1 MCILTMYIIMYL
13 SKKGVGGSFDSL
25 IRDIVNT
32 LYFLYF
38 SILQDANIRF
48 VSFHDTH
55 SYYRDS
61 YESSS
66 THMNEY
72 TNNEYFILS
81 ILTFFFIRK
90 LIR

>member
-1 MCILTMYIIMYL
+1 MFIL
-13 SKKGVGGSFDSL
+13 SL
-25 IRDIVNT
+25 
-32 LYFLYF
+32 FL
-38 SILQDANIRF
+38 ILQDANIRF

-72 TNNEYFILS
+72 TNNEYVYFSLYLLFS
-81 ILTFFFIRK
+81 L
-90 LIR
+90 LEN